1 MTDTIIGAIIG
12 AAIALAGT
20 GITAFLG
27 YLMWTRS
34 LKYQILKGERD
45 RLEKKFERY
54 LDYYL
59 DCLKKNAVDAPLGA
73 TLAYEFPEAIQKQ
86 FREAIKSGAF
96 STDDLKIKQEAYFE
110 MAYAMS
116 KVLAEHEKDI
126 RKTYELIDPQKPFQ
140 VVKDVIQSGLLK
152 W

>member
-1 MTDTIIGAIIG
+1 MSDTIIGAIIG

-20 GITAFLG
+20 GITAFIG

-45 RLEKKFERY
+45 RLDKKFERY

-59 DCLKKNAVDAPLGA
+59 DCLKKNSIDAPLGA
-73 TLAYEFPEAIQKQ
+73 KLAFEFPEPIKNQ
-86 FREAIKSGAF
+86 FSKAIKSGAF
-96 STDDLKIKQEAYFE
+96 STDDLKTKQEAYFG
-110 MAYAMS
+110 MAFEMS
-116 KVLAEHEKDI
+116 KILAEHEKEI
-126 RKTYELIDPQKPFQ
+126 RKTYELVDSKMAFQ

>member
-1 MTDTIIGAIIG
+1 MIGAIIG

-20 GITAFLG
+20 AITAIVG

-59 DCLKKNAVDAPLGA
+59 DCLKKNAIDAPLGA
-73 TLAYEFPEAIQKQ
+73 TLAFEFPGDIQKE
-86 FREAIKSGAF
+86 FRDAIKSRAF
-96 STDDLKIKQEAYFE
+96 STDDLKAKQEAYFG
-110 MAYAMS
+110 MAFAMS
-116 KVLAEHEKDI
+116 KVLAEHEKEI
-126 RKTYELIDPQKPFQ
+126 RKTYELVDSKKAFQ
-140 VVKDVIQSGLLK
+140 VIKDVIRSGLLK